1 LTAIY
6 GGVAVVPP
14 VLGAI
19 KDVSHSW
26 SAVWAVSIGAVLL
39 AGATLAIS
47 PRKVI
52 RVESDETAL
61 LEAPTTGAV

>member
-1 LTAIY
+1 
-6 GGVAVVPP
+6 
-14 VLGAI
+14 
-19 KDVSHSW
+19 
-26 SAVWAVSIGAVLL
+26 VWAVSIGAVLL